1 MVFGWY
7 MDGMLANFKLAIVL
21 IVITKIVIM
30 SEQGLEG

>member
-7 MDGMLANFKLAIVL
+7 MDGMLANFKLGIVL
-21 IVITKIVIM
+21 IVIAKIVIM